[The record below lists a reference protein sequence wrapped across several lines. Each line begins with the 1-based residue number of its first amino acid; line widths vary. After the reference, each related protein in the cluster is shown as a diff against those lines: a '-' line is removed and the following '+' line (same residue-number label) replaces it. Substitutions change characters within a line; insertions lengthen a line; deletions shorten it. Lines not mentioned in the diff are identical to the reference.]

1 MGWNHQL
8 EWVLNKTMNFRWP
21 SWVWNTWPF
30 QDVLLTQLL
39 VFLSPLYTMVS
50 AFLYEPWHQKWWWQS
65 IQWWAVIGREKTS
78 HLTVDVFES
87 WEEYQQVPNDNNYWL
102 HYCICVNI
110 GLIQLPPGVKL
121 YPVQE
126 FTVSL
131 YVFLFRSVKRPPQ
144 NIRSWGPMNIGA
156 GKVKSSRLFGVEVT
170 NSHSLGAAIY
180 QWDCLVGGFTYFS
193 PRTLGKWS
201 NLTYIFQMGWNHH
214 LVVLWI

>member
-1 MGWNHQL
+1 MLYTNIFQMGRNHQL
-8 EWVLNKTMNFRWP
+8 EWALNKTMNFRWP
-21 SWVWNTWPF
+21 SWVWNTWLF

-87 WEEYQQVPNDNNYWL
+87 WGEYQQLTNDNNYWL
-102 HYCICVNI
+102 YYCICVNI

-126 FTVSL
+126 FTVSICFFCFA
-131 YVFLFRSVKRPPQ
+131 V
-144 NIRSWGPMNIGA
+144 
-156 GKVKSSRLFGVEVT
+156 
-170 NSHSLGAAIY
+170 
-180 QWDCLVGGFTYFS
+180 
-193 PRTLGKWS
+193 
-201 NLTYIFQMGWNHH
+201 
-214 LVVLWI
+214 